1 MNRPRLAA
9 TVLAA
14 TLLPALA
21 IAQVNPFKTRW
32 GAGRLR
38 REDIRLLMDSSQRL
52 LAGPTL
58 AEGQSENWNNPRTGA
73 SGSVTVE
80 RTFHRQGALCHTFAY
95 AASVHAN
102 AVPRKGRLDWCKI
115 GDTWRIVS

>member
-14 TLLPALA
+14 TLVPALA

-38 REDIRLLMDSSQRL
+38 REDIRLLMESSRRL
-52 LAGPTL
+52 LASPTL
-58 AEGQSENWNNPRTGA
+58 ADGQSESWQNPRTGA
-73 SGSVTVE
+73 SGSVTAE
-80 RTFHRQGALCHTFAY
+80 HTFHREGALCHTFTY
-95 AASVHAN
+95 AASVRAN
-102 AVPRKGRLDWCKI
+102 AVPREGRLDWCKI
-115 GDTWRIVS
+115 GETWRIVS